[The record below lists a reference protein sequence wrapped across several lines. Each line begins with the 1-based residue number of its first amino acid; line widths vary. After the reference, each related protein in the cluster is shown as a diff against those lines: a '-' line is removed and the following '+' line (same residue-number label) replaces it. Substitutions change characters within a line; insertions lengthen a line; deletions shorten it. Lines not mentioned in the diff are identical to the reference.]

1 MKRRSAARDAPEPL
15 AASLFTIS
23 KNTCMP
29 PVLTIKNAHKRF
41 GRTQALAGAN
51 VALEEGERLALLG
64 PNGAGKTTLVRA
76 IAGRVKLH
84 QGDIT
89 LLGEALNGS
98 AASQHVRQ
106 KLGIVPQDIALY
118 PLLTARE
125 NLNAFGSLHG
135 LRGVQLKKQTEWAL
149 QWTGLADRA
158 SEPIKRFSGG
168 MKRRLNIVCGVLHE
182 PEVILLDEPTVGVDP
197 QSRQRIWEMVEE
209 LRRRGA
215 SVLLTTHQLDEAQ
228 QVCDRIVI
236 IDHGRDIAAGTFH
249 ELLRDTIGTQRRVTI
264 ELEGA
269 PQALLQRGFKTG
281 DDNTVICTI
290 DDVAA
295 ELPALLNEIRAAG
308 GAVRDVHVQAPSLQA
323 VFIHL
328 TGRELRE

>member
-1 MKRRSAARDAPEPL
+1 
-15 AASLFTIS
+15 
-23 KNTCMP
+23 MP
-29 PVLTIKNAHKRF
+29 PVLTVKNAHKRF
-41 GRTQALAGAN
+41 GQTQALAGAQL
-51 VALEEGERLALLG
+51 ALDEGERLALLG

-98 AASQHVRQ
+98 AAAQRVRHR
-106 KLGIVPQDIALY
+106 LGIVPQDIALY

-125 NLNAFGSLHG
+125 NLSAFGSLHG
-135 LRGVQLKKQTEWAL
+135 LSGSDLKERTKWAL

-158 SEPIKRFSGG
+158 RESIKGFSGG
-168 MKRRLNIVCGVLHE
+168 MKRRLNIACGILHE

-197 QSRQRIWEMVEE
+197 QSRQRIWEMVDE
-209 LRRRGA
+209 LCRRGA

-236 IDHGRDIAAGTFH
+236 IDHGKDIAAGTFH
-249 ELLRDTIGTQRRVTI
+249 ELLRDTIGAQRRVTI
-264 ELEGA
+264 ELETA
-269 PQALLQRGFKTG
+269 PPEALVQRGYQAG
-281 DDNTVICTI
+281 DKNTLLCTT
-290 DDVAA
+290 DDVAT
-295 ELPALLNEIRAAG
+295 ELPARLNEIKAAG

>member
-1 MKRRSAARDAPEPL
+1 VDICYDDSV
-15 AASLFTIS
+15 
-23 KNTCMP
+23 C
-29 PVLTIKNAHKRF
+29 PVLAVKNAHERF

-51 VALEEGERLALLG
+51 LALQDGERLALLG

-84 QGDIT
+84 QGDMT

-98 AASQHVRQ
+98 AAAQRARHR
-106 KLGIVPQDIALY
+106 LGIVPQEIALY

-125 NLNAFGSLHG
+125 NLHAFGSLHG
-135 LRGVQLKKQTEWAL
+135 LSGPALRERTKRALK
-149 QWTGLADRA
+149 WTGLADRA
-158 SEPIKRFSGG
+158 REPIKGFSGG
-168 MKRRLNIVCGVLHE
+168 MKRRLNIACGILHE
-182 PEVILLDEPTVGVDP
+182 PSVILLDEPTVGVDP
-197 QSRQRIWEMVEE
+197 QSRQRIWEMIEE
-209 LRRRGA
+209 LCGRGA
-215 SVLLTTHQLDEAQ
+215 SVLLTTHQLDEAR

-249 ELLRDTIGTQRRVTI
+249 QLLRDTIGTRRRVTI
-264 ELEGA
+264 ELESTP
-269 PQALLQRGFKTG
+269 PQSLLQRGYQAG
-281 DDNTVICTI
+281 DNNLLCTI

-295 ELPALLNEIRAAG
+295 ELPALLNEIRDAG